1 MQCNSQRDAK
11 AQLQVTARRD
21 KGGNAFR
28 EVMQT
33 DAESEQNGCAL
44 DRFWQRL
51 HRFLH

>member
-1 MQCNSQRDAK
+1 MQRDGQCDAK
-11 AQLQVTARRD
+11 SQLQVAARRD
-21 KGGNAFR
+21 KGGNPFR